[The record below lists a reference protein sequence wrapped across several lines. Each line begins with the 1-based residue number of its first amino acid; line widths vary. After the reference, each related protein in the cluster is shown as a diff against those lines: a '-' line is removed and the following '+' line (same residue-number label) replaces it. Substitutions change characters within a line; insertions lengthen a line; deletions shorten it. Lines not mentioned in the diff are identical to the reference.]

1 MNLMPTNL
9 IDGLAAAILLLS
21 FIAVASGRIVPLIR
35 VFALQ
40 SVALGLLAA
49 AVAYHTGAAHIYAV
63 AVLTIVLKGWAIP
76 RGLRYVVDRIKV
88 PRGEEPLL
96 SLPASLLACGL
107 LTVVAFYI
115 AQPVIAGPEALATIT
130 KNALPIA
137 LAVVFIGFFLMI
149 SRTKALTQV
158 VGLLVME
165 NGLFLAAYAVA
176 YGMPLIVELGVFFD
190 ILVAALI
197 MGVFA
202 FRINRTFDTV
212 DTTILRRLHD

>member
-1 MNLMPTNL
+1 MISTNL
-9 IDGLAAAILLLS
+9 IDALAAAILLLS
-21 FIAVASGRIVPLIR
+21 FIAVASSRIVPLVR
-35 VFALQ
+35 LFALQ

-49 AVAYHTGAAHIYAV
+49 AVAFHTEAEHIYVV
-63 AVLTIVLKGWAIP
+63 AVLTIVLKGVVIP
-76 RGLRYVVDRIKV
+76 RGLLYVVDRIKV
-88 PRGEEPLL
+88 RREVEPLV
-96 SLPASLLACGL
+96 SLPASLLGCGL
-107 LTVVAFYI
+107 LTMVAFYI
-115 AQPVIAGPEALATIT
+115 VQPVIAGPDTIVTVT
-130 KNALPIA
+130 KNCLPIA
-137 LAVVFIGFFLMI
+137 LAVVFIGFFTMI
-149 SRTKALTQV
+149 TRKKAVTQV
-158 VGLLVME
+158 MGLLIME